1 MATQH
6 YPLAHKV
13 RLPARMFRP
22 GADVAATI
30 KEAKKKGPLLGGPI
44 EVVKVPDFDLNHP
57 DHPRHLGP
65 LI

>member
-1 MATQH
+1 MNH
-6 YPLAHKV
+6 YPLAHKIITPGK
-13 RLPARMFRP
+13 LHRP

-30 KEAKKKGPLLGGPI
+30 KAAKKKGPLLGGPV
-44 EVVKVPDFDLNHP
+44 EVVKVKPFDLMHP